1 MVRGSNRHDALKD
14 PMWGLQE
21 QAIALAEPTVCGS
34 WMDLCAVY
42 ESQQDEWDGHSW
54 LFRGQSYS
62 EAPGVQQLTT
72 SLERVLHRF
81 AVPLHEAPVWEY
93 RLLRD
98 FKRRCHLATAQPPP
112 FDSDLEW
119 LALLRHYGGPARLLD
134 WTYSFWTSIHFAVEH
149 AHPGDICEIWALDA
163 GWWRRRTEYARLKS
177 IIKRYGPN
185 STEESREVLRNKQRP
200 GIWFLRPFRLNDRL
214 SAQQGSFLLPL
225 DITRPLAG
233 NFTALD
239 QRGERAR
246 HLKLYRLQAT
256 PELLRTCL
264 SKLERMN
271 ISRLT
276 LYPGLAGLAQHYEN
290 ALAMPH
296 LFGDIGHA
304 SAPRRR

>member
-1 MVRGSNRHDALKD
+1 MG
-14 PMWGLQE
+14 GLQE
-21 QAIALAEPTVCGS
+21 HAIVLAAPAQCSS
-34 WMDLCAVY
+34 WTELCEVY

-62 EAPGVQQLTT
+62 EPPGVQQLTT

-93 RLLRD
+93 RLVRD

-134 WTYSFWTSIHFAVEH
+134 WTYSFWTGIHFAVEH
-149 AHPGDICEIWALDA
+149 AHPADICEIWALDA
-163 GWWRRRTEYARLKS
+163 GWWREYARLKS
-177 IIKRYGPN
+177 IIKRYGLN

-214 SAQQGSFLLPL
+214 SAQQGSLLLPL
-225 DITRPLAG
+225 DITRSLAG
-233 NFTALD
+233 NFAALD
-239 QRGERAR
+239 PRGEREH

-256 PELLRTCL
+256 PDLLRTCL

-296 LFGDIGHA
+296 LLGDIGHA
-304 SAPRRR
+304 TAPRRR